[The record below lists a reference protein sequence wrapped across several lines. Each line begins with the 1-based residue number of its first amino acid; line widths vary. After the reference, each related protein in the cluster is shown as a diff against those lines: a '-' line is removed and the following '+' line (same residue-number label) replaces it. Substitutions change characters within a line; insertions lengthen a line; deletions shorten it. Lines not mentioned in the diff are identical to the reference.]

1 MHMRNII
8 LGGGPAGLSAA
19 YHLQEEYLL
28 LEKAERVGGLC
39 KSVEEN
45 GFIFDYAGHI
55 LFTTEPYVKETLY
68 PLLLGENIHWQHREA
83 WIYSK
88 AVYTRYPFQAA
99 TYGLPVEVIKEC
111 VLGAMTARY
120 ENGAG
125 TVTNFSEFILRNWG
139 AGIAKH
145 FMMPYNQKL
154 WAVPLEEMSH
164 QWLNGRVPIPDLAEI
179 LDGALR
185 PQPKPMGPNALFGY
199 PVRGGF
205 EALVT
210 GWKHHLDLSR
220 IWVNVSVDEIDPARK
235 TVTLSTGNVIGYDHL
250 IVTAPLPVIVE
261 LLTTAP
267 AEVRA
272 AARGL
277 RSVSVRCVNIGIDRP
292 QMTEKHWIY
301 YPEDTV
307 FHRLFIQSN
316 ASPFCVPSGCSSFT
330 AEISYSTHKPL
341 PCDGLALTD
350 LVIKDARRVGM
361 VQPGDR
367 ILAANQVDL
376 PFAYVVPDVNKERNV
391 ETIRSWLTGEDI
403 HLAGRFA
410 EWAYYN
416 SDHAMLAGKRV
427 AEMIRHTQS
436 PHASIRISPS
446 GQAAT
451 QLELA
456 SSFSTASPLVAH
468 EKPGETG

>member
-19 YHLQEEYLL
+19 YHLQDEYLL
-28 LEKAERVGGLC
+28 LEKAERIGGLC
-39 KSVEEN
+39 KSVEDN

-55 LFTTEPYVKETLY
+55 LFTNEAYVKDTLY
-68 PLLLGENIHWQHREA
+68 PMLLGDNIHWQHREA

-88 AVYTRYPFQAA
+88 DVHTRYPFQAA
-99 TYGLPVEVIKEC
+99 TYGLPAEVIKEC
-111 VLGAMTARY
+111 VLGAVSARY
-120 ENGAG
+120 ENGGGA
-125 TVTNFSEFILRNWG
+125 VSNFHEFIYRNWG
-139 AGIAKH
+139 TGIAKH
-145 FMMPYNQKL
+145 FMIPYNQKL

-164 QWLNGRVPIPDLAEI
+164 EWLNGRVPTPDLAEI

-199 PVRGGF
+199 PLRGGF

-210 GWKHHLDLSR
+210 GWKRHLDLSR
-220 IWVNVSVDEIDPARK
+220 VQVNVSVDAIDPLRK
-235 TVTLSTGNVIGYDHL
+235 TARLSTGATLGYDNL

-272 AARGL
+272 AAQGL

-307 FHRLFIQSN
+307 FHRIFVQSN
-316 ASPFCVPSGCSSFT
+316 ASALCAPPGCSSFT
-330 AEISYSTHKPL
+330 AEITYSAHKPL
-341 PCDGLALTD
+341 LCDDSALIE

-361 VQPGDR
+361 LQPDDR
-367 ILAANQVDL
+367 ILAANQIDL
-376 PFAYVVPDVNKERNV
+376 PFAYVVPDVHKEKNV
-391 ETIRSWLTGEDI
+391 ATIRSWLTGQDI

-427 AEMIRHTQS
+427 ADTIRQTRQRPAKVS
-436 PHASIRISPS
+436 VPPS
-446 GQAAT
+446 GRRAAT
-451 QLELA
+451 NA
-456 SSFSTASPLVAH
+456 AITTSFATPSPLLAH
-468 EKPGETG
+468 AKPGES